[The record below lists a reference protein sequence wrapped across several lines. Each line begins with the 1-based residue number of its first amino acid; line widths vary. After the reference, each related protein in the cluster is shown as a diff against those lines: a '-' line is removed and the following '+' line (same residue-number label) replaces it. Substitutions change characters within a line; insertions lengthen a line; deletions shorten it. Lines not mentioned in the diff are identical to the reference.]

1 MCQLL
6 LYFSGLL
13 IKSLTHADSY
23 CLFNS
28 YNVIIVVGTN
38 AIGFNVVIEATDAN
52 SFNVIIVSTYAEGYN
67 VVIVVVTD
75 ADGQHCQGQ
84 TGAAGQAQEG
94 GQGG

>member
-1 MCQLL
+1 MATMC
-6 LYFSGLL
+6 SCCRHG
-13 IKSLTHADSY
+13 SNVVSTTAD
-23 CLFNS
+23 S
-28 YNVIIVVGTN
+28 YNVIIVVGTD
-38 AIGFNVVIEATDAN
+38 AIGFNVVIEGTDAN
-52 SFNVIIVSTYAEGYN
+52 SFNVIIVSTYADGYN